1 MNRVL
6 LCGVLVFACVSAP
19 AGFAVM
25 KTGCDADIKGN
36 IGAERIYH
44 VPGSQYYEQTVID
57 KEKGER
63 WFCSESQAVDAG
75 WRKAR

>member
-1 MNRVL
+1 MTRL

-19 AGFAVM
+19 AGFGVM
-25 KTGCDADIKGN
+25 KTGCKAEIKGN

-57 KEKGER
+57 KDKGER
-63 WFCSESQAVDAG
+63 WFCSEADASRAG

>member
-1 MNRVL
+1 MTRL

-19 AGFAVM
+19 AGFGVM
-25 KTGCDADIKGN
+25 KTGCKAEIKGN

-57 KEKGER
+57 KGKGER
-63 WFCSESQAVDAG
+63 WFCSEEDASRAG

>member
-1 MNRVL
+1 
-6 LCGVLVFACVSAP
+6 
-19 AGFAVM
+19 M
-25 KTGCDADIKGN
+25 KTGCKAEIKGN

-44 VPGSQYYEQTVID
+44 VPGSQYYDSTVID
-57 KEKGER
+57 KDKGER